1 MFFHKYFKIPVY
13 FISKRALSN
22 GLYLFSLIIKTG
34 TSTGER
40 ELRAN
45 GVLVIASA

>member
-1 MFFHKYFKIPVY
+1 MVY
-13 FISKRALSN
+13 IF
-22 GLYLFSLIIKTG
+22 FSLIIKTG

-40 ELRAN
+40 ALRAN